1 MSRERSA
8 TSRSIS
14 KQDMLA
20 HGLATKSESKSMR
33 QIEAM
38 IGSALT
44 DGDLDAVRAGHSK
57 SARHLGKIL

>member
-1 MSRERSA
+1 
-8 TSRSIS
+8 
-14 KQDMLA
+14 MLA